1 MSQDAQK
8 TSQGNDETPAH
19 RFGLGEIPAAIAVS
33 DDPNRAE
40 RNARQSRLSSTFIN
54 VLAVLMRDPSFR
66 NMRLSDLQWLVI
78 PPVLTGQCRLG
89 QTAMPTKLALAQPGG
104 GKLLP
109 VAVAL
114 WARVSDAID
123 ARLAGSLDKLV
134 DLRPAEWNTGE
145 NYWLMAVAGDPRAVP
160 AFLGQLEARDFKD
173 KNMKLRT
180 RGPDNRMEVVTI
192 SAYRQRLAERGSETP
207 Q

>member
-1 MSQDAQK
+1 MVQETQK
-8 TSQGNDETPAH
+8 TLQDDDNAIEQ
-19 RFGLGEIPAAIAVS
+19 RLGLSVIPSASAAL
-33 DDPNRAE
+33 DDPGQAE
-40 RNARQSRLSSTFIN
+40 RNLRQRGLSGTFIN

-78 PPVLTGQCRLG
+78 PPLLAGQCRLG

-104 GKLLP
+104 GTLMP

-123 ARLAGSLDKLV
+123 ARLAAALDKPV
-134 DLRPAEWNTGE
+134 DLRPSEWSTGE
-145 NYWLMAVAGDPRAVP
+145 NYWLMALAGDPRTVP

-173 KNMKLRT
+173 KNMKLRS
-180 RGPDNRMEVVTI
+180 RGSDNRMTVLTLG
-192 SAYRQRLAERGSETP
+192 AYRERLAMTNALT
-207 Q
+207 